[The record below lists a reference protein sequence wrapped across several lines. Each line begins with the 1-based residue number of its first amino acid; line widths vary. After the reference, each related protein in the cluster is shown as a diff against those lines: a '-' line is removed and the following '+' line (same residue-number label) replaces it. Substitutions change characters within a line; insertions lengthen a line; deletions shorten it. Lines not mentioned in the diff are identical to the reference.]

1 MGSKNKGRKVDV
13 SQNVAW
19 TLQRGSWIIHVLV
32 ILLLKM
38 TLSVVFND
46 SIGWQLSLIIYNIS
60 TFVFFHMIPG
70 DPFNDRY
77 SLYTFWEQISEQLE
91 GTPDLIFI
99 ALFPLIAFTAVNFII
114 RWNIFLFWICVAS
127 LFIVTIPK
135 FGFMHLRRI
144 LIFKE

>member
-1 MGSKNKGRKVDV
+1 MGSKKDRKVDV

-32 ILLLKM
+32 ILLLKL
-38 TLSVVFND
+38 TLSIALGD
-46 SIGWQLSLIIYNIS
+46 DLAWQFSLIIYNVS

-77 SLYTFWEQISEQLE
+77 SVYTFWEQLSEQLE
-91 GTPDLIFI
+91 GTPGLIFI
-99 ALFPLIAFTAVNFII
+99 ALFPLIAFTAINFIV
-114 RWNIFLFWICVAS
+114 RWNVVLLWTCIAS
-127 LFIVTIPK
+127 LFLVTVPK

>member
-70 DPFNDRY
+70 DPFNDSTASIHFGNRFP
-77 SLYTFWEQISEQLE
+77 SNWRAHPIS
-91 GTPDLIFI
+91 
-99 ALFPLIAFTAVNFII
+99 
-114 RWNIFLFWICVAS
+114 S
-127 LFIVTIPK
+127 S
-135 FGFMHLRRI
+135 
-144 LIFKE
+144 